1 MIDYIIYALTIALI
15 YAIMAIT
22 MHLQF
27 GLCGVFNF
35 GIAGYFAI
43 GAYSVAILTSLHN
56 YPFIISVLVG
66 AALCAVVGFLLGKP
80 LSHLSADFLFIVT
93 LAFGEIV
100 RQLATSEAWL
110 TNGVAGIYPISNPL
124 NFLPFYDIIYMLI
137 VAAILG
143 ALIVYSMKVK
153 VSPFG
158 RLMIGVRDNPLICE
172 YIGKNVARTRLIIFI
187 FGSVV
192 IGIAGSLYAP
202 LLGIINPPA
211 FSPLVAFVSVISLM
225 IGGKEKAFGA
235 VVGSLILVF
244 GVIYLFDFLPIP
256 LIQEYK
262 LVFSS
267 FRYVVFG
274 AILIVFLRFR
284 PKGLLGGSM
293 P

>member
-1 MIDYIIYALTIALI
+1 MIEYIFYALTIAMI
-15 YAIMAIT
+15 YAIIAIT

-35 GIAGYFAI
+35 GIVGYFAI
-43 GAYSVAILTSLHN
+43 GAYSVAIVTSLWG
-56 YPFIISVLVG
+56 YPFIVGVLVG
-66 AALCAVVGFLLGKP
+66 AALCAVVGFLIGKP
-80 LSHLSADFLFIVT
+80 LSYLSADFLFIVT

-100 RQLATSEAWL
+100 RQLATSEEWL
-110 TNGVAGIYPISNPL
+110 THGVAGIYPISNPL
-124 NFLPFYDIIYMLI
+124 NFLPSYDVIYMLV

-143 ALIVYSMKVK
+143 ALVVYSRKAK

-158 RLMIGVRDNPLICE
+158 KLMIAVRDNPLICE
-172 YIGKNVARTRLIIFI
+172 YIGKNVARTRLTIFI

-202 LLGIINPPA
+202 LLGIINPA
-211 FSPLVAFVSVISLM
+211 QFSPLVAFVAVISLM
-225 IGGKEKAFGA
+225 VGGKENAFGA
-235 VVGSLILVF
+235 IVGSLILVF

-256 LIQEYK
+256 FIQEYK

-267 FRYVVFG
+267 IRYVVFG

-284 PKGLLGGSM
+284 PKGLIG
-293 P
+293 